1 MTILI
6 GNKRQME
13 NENKVK
19 TYYLKNNAR
28 PRTITV
34 YKQRFTDYLD
44 EDGNKFNIKIIC
56 KREHNDDEEVKEL
69 KKFMVADDE
78 KVIIYTKNGK
88 IQERKT
94 YPIDNS
100 FEVMNYPHII
110 EVHCGL
116 NKFDERIYSIYVG
129 SITEISRADDVETIM
144 KLYHFID
151 EVDEKGTVI
160 RKNPYLSK
168 DWNKKMVV
176 DMERLPVHYETMS
189 PESLPTATPRSKR
202 VTEIER
208 DVDMIAAE
216 KE

>member
-1 MTILI
+1 MTTEDII
-6 GNKRQME
+6 KGDI
-13 NENKVK
+13 KVSGR

-28 PRTITV
+28 PRTITI

-44 EDGNKFNIKIIC
+44 EDGNKWNLKIIC
-56 KREHNDDEEVKEL
+56 QREHNDDDEVKEL

-78 KVIIYTKNGK
+78 KVIIFTKNGR

-94 YPIDNS
+94 YPVDNT
-100 FEVMNYPHII
+100 FEVENYPHVI

-116 NKFDERIYSIYVG
+116 SKFDERIYSIYVG
-129 SITEISRADDVETIM
+129 GITEILRADDIEIIM

-151 EVDEKGTVI
+151 EVDEKGAVI

-176 DMERLPVHYETMS
+176 DMAKLPVHYETMS
-189 PESLPTATPRSKR
+189 DESLPTANPRSQR
-202 VTEIER
+202 ITSIER
-208 DVDMIAAE
+208 DKDDIVVEE
-216 KE
+216 K